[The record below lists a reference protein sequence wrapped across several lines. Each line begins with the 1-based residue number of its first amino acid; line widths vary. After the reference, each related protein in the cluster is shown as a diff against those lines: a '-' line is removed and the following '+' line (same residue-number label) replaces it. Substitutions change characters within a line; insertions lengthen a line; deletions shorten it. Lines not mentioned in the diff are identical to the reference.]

1 MDAKTIDTV
10 CRQVY
15 TRFPEVKGAAPKIQA
30 QESVS
35 SGSSHPSANFLFV
48 FHGKGVTANGKTIP
62 RTVRVV
68 VTERGKIVKMT
79 TSR

>member
-15 TRFPEVKGAAPKIQA
+15 SRFPEVNGAAPKIQA
-30 QESVS
+30 QEPANP
-35 SGSSHPSANFLFV
+35 GSSHPTNNFLFV
-48 FHGKGVTANGKTIP
+48 FHGKGVTANGKTMP

-68 VTERGKIVKMT
+68 VTDRGKIVKMT